1 MKLVRQS
8 LVFVL
13 ACLTLATCG
22 RDALD
27 PANGGVESIVVA
39 PANPTVAVGAT
50 IGLNAQVMDING
62 AFVDRTV
69 HWSSEDESI
78 ATVSEFGVV
87 TARKLGTVQVAAST
101 SGRSGFA
108 QITVTAIPVA
118 TLQIV
123 PGNKALLVEESF
135 QFSAQVRDLSGTLLT
150 GRPVTWTSNNEGV
163 ATVSATGLVT
173 ALSPGGAIITA
184 SSEGKSAPSSVTVSA
199 VPVASVRVQPAT
211 LSLVDGQTAQL
222 QAEPLS
228 AQGKPLVG
236 RVILWSTSSAA
247 VATVTSTGLVTAN
260 APGSV
265 VITATCEG
273 QRGTVAVAVNPPSPN
288 LVVVTPAQ
296 ALVQQGATAQFT
308 AEVLDALGR
317 VIPNSPVTF
326 SSSDAAVASVSPT
339 GLLTGVTPGA
349 ATISA
354 TSGGKTGTA
363 QVTVTNVPVASVAV
377 TPNAPTIQV
386 GKTVALAAQA
396 LGGSGQL
403 LSGRTVAWSSGTPA
417 VAQVSSTG
425 VVTGVSSGTAVVFAS
440 IDGVLGWANVTVV
453 QVPVASVTIAPA
465 TPSVPV
471 GQTTQLTAV
480 TKDAAGNILQ
490 GRVVSWS
497 TSAAAIANVSSA
509 GIVTGVTTGTA
520 TITATSEGQTGT
532 VTLTVVTGARTLTV
546 TPDTA
551 TLAPLGTVQLTAV
564 VRDGNGAIITPGINW
579 STNNS
584 AVAKVSSNGKVT
596 ALVPGVAVI
605 TAKTGSGSTLATGT
619 ATITVK

>member
-1 MKLVRQS
+1 
-8 LVFVL
+8 
-13 ACLTLATCG
+13 
-22 RDALD
+22 
-27 PANGGVESIVVA
+27 
-39 PANPTVAVGAT
+39 
-50 IGLNAQVMDING
+50 
-62 AFVDRTV
+62 
-69 HWSSEDESI
+69 
-78 ATVSEFGVV
+78 
-87 TARKLGTVQVAAST
+87 
-101 SGRSGFA
+101 
-108 QITVTAIPVA
+108 
-118 TLQIV
+118 
-123 PGNKALLVEESF
+123 
-135 QFSAQVRDLSGTLLT
+135 
-150 GRPVTWTSNNEGV
+150 
-163 ATVSATGLVT
+163 
-173 ALSPGGAIITA
+173 
-184 SSEGKSAPSSVTVSA
+184 
-199 VPVASVRVQPAT
+199 
-211 LSLVDGQTAQL
+211 
-222 QAEPLS
+222 
-228 AQGKPLVG
+228 
-236 RVILWSTSSAA
+236 
-247 VATVTSTGLVTAN
+247 
-260 APGSV
+260 
-265 VITATCEG
+265 
-273 QRGTVAVAVNPPSPN
+273 
-288 LVVVTPAQ
+288 
-296 ALVQQGATAQFT
+296 
-308 AEVLDALGR
+308 VLDALGR
-317 VIPNSPVTF
+317 VMPNSPVTF
-326 SSSDAAVASVSPT
+326 SSSDAAVASISPT

-386 GKTVALAAQA
+386 GRTVALTAQA
-396 LGGSGQL
+396 LGGSGQQ

-532 VTLTVVTGARTLTV
+532 ATLTVVTGARTLTV

-596 ALVPGVAVI
+596 AQLPGVAVI